1 MIFLN
6 FAENNKLKMSHPKGL
21 YLLFATEMWE
31 RFSYYGMRA
40 LLILYLTKSYIDGG
54 LGFTEESATLIYGF
68 FTGFVY
74 FTPLIGGWLADRYLG
89 QRRSITIGGILMMLG
104 QFCLATKQDTLFL
117 YAGLLLLIIGNGF
130 FKPNISTLVG
140 RLYEENDTRRDAG
153 FIIFYMGINIGAFFS
168 PLITGYLAVRYGYT
182 YGFLAA
188 GIGMLI
194 GIVIYMSLG
203 GRMLK
208 DIRKKMPRQT
218 DKALSEVPLTDEEK
232 DRTWVIFVIVIFCT
246 IFFAGFEQ
254 AGSSMNLYTDKFINR
269 QIGNFTIPTEWF
281 QSLNPLMI
289 VILAPL
295 FSSMWMF
302 LSRRGKEPSIP
313 VKMGLGM
320 ILLGVGFFILTA
332 AAIQRGDSADET
344 VKANLSFLIFA
355 YFFHTVG
362 ELCLSPIGL
371 SMITKLAPVKLASL
385 LMGVWLMTSF
395 FANIIGG
402 FIASYVSSIGAM
414 TIFAGI
420 AVISIIFGII
430 LIMLNRRL
438 VEKSHGKL

>member
-1 MIFLN
+1 
-6 FAENNKLKMSHPKGL
+6 
-21 YLLFATEMWE
+21 
-31 RFSYYGMRA
+31 
-40 LLILYLTKSYIDGG
+40 
-54 LGFTEESATLIYGF
+54 
-68 FTGFVY
+68 
-74 FTPLIGGWLADRYLG
+74 
-89 QRRSITIGGILMMLG
+89 
-104 QFCLATKQDTLFL
+104 
-117 YAGLLLLIIGNGF
+117 
-130 FKPNISTLVG
+130 
-140 RLYEENDTRRDAG
+140 
-153 FIIFYMGINIGAFFS
+153 
-168 PLITGYLAVRYGYT
+168 
-182 YGFLAA
+182 
-188 GIGMLI
+188 
-194 GIVIYMSLG
+194 
-203 GRMLK
+203 
-208 DIRKKMPRQT
+208 
-218 DKALSEVPLTDEEK
+218 
-232 DRTWVIFVIVIFCT
+232 
-246 IFFAGFEQ
+246 
-254 AGSSMNLYTDKFINR
+254 MNLYTDKFINR

-289 VILAPL
+289 VMLAPL

-302 LSRRGKEPSIP
+302 LSRHGKEPSIP

>member
-1 MIFLN
+1 
-6 FAENNKLKMSHPKGL
+6 MSHPKGL

-89 QRRSITIGGILMMLG
+89 QRRSITIGGILIMLG

-289 VILAPL
+289 VMLAPL

-302 LSRRGKEPSIP
+302 LSRHGKEPSIP